1 MQVRQA
7 VAAALADPGKEP
19 DLAERQAAVV
29 AEVQPV
35 EQPEVQLV
43 VQPVEQPEVQLVV
56 QLVELPEVQPVV
68 QPVELVQE
76 LVQAE
81 QHSLPEGCCSVLLP

>member
-29 AEVQPV
+29 AEVQLVVQPV

-43 VQPVEQPEVQLVV
+43 VQPVEQPEVQ
-56 QLVELPEVQPVV
+56 
-68 QPVELVQE
+68 PVELVQE
-76 LVQAE
+76 LVQELVLAE

>member
-29 AEVQPV
+29 AEVQ
-35 EQPEVQLV
+35 
-43 VQPVEQPEVQLVV
+43 LVV
-56 QLVELPEVQPVV
+56 QLVELPEVQPV
-68 QPVELVQE
+68 ELVQE
-76 LVQAE
+76 LVQELVLAE

>member
-29 AEVQPV
+29 AEVQ
-35 EQPEVQLV
+35 LV
-43 VQPVEQPEVQLVV
+43 VQPVEQPEV

-76 LVQAE
+76 LVLAE

>member
-29 AEVQPV
+29 AEVQ
-35 EQPEVQLV
+35 LV
-43 VQPVEQPEVQLVV
+43 VQPVEQPVE
-56 QLVELPEVQPVV
+56 QLVELPEV

-76 LVQAE
+76 LVQELVLAE

>member
-29 AEVQPV
+29 AEVQ
-35 EQPEVQLV
+35 LV
-43 VQPVEQPEVQLVV
+43 VQPVEQPEVQLV
-56 QLVELPEVQPVV
+56 ELPEV

-76 LVQAE
+76 LVQELVLAE
-81 QHSLPEGCCSVLLP
+81 QHSLPERCCSVLLP

>member
-29 AEVQPV
+29 AEVQLV
-35 EQPEVQLV
+35 EQPE
-43 VQPVEQPEVQLVV
+43 V

-76 LVQAE
+76 LVQELVLAE

>member
-29 AEVQPV
+29 AEVQL
-35 EQPEVQLV
+35 E
-43 VQPVEQPEVQLVV
+43 V
-56 QLVELPEVQPVV
+56 QLVELPEVQPVE
-68 QPVELVQE
+68 QLVELVQE
-76 LVQAE
+76 LV
-81 QHSLPEGCCSVLLP
+81 

>member
-43 VQPVEQPEVQLVV
+43 VQLVV
-56 QLVELPEVQPVV
+56 LPEVQPVV